1 MMADLLRWNPFDELR
16 RFAETFDALTDRR
29 GSRSAWVDSPY
40 AAVSTV
46 DDGYRVRI
54 PLPGIAPE
62 NIALEVAGRSLRVRA
77 IERESDT
84 EVMRYEE
91 VMTLPASVD
100 AEKIG
105 ATFRHGLL
113 ELTLPYQEAVKP
125 RRIAITTEKPKQLTE
140 AA

>member
-84 EVMRYEE
+84 EVMLYEE